1 MSDLQPTERPWSWE
15 CFRKSSD
22 VSQTNVVQSSWISNW
37 WMGMMFTVIPFFII
51 WKIIILLL
59 WFLTVD
65 LVAMTLATESFDAH
79 NLRGRNDNVID
90 VIDMIRCLKT
100 MYERIEAKHQKL
112 VNISLCVDLVL
123 NWILNVYDM

>member
-1 MSDLQPTERPWSWE
+1 
-15 CFRKSSD
+15 
-22 VSQTNVVQSSWISNW
+22 
-37 WMGMMFTVIPFFII
+37 MGMMFTVIHFFSLFEIYSS
-51 WKIIILLL
+51 
-59 WFLTVD
+59 FFFDFFTVD